1 MVEKAKTPRSGAER
15 EAKYASKMKEKDY
28 KAWSAKNREKKKK
41 FIDNMSEQKR
51 EEIKRKDR
59 ERKRQKREAEK
70 LNRPGLEYKT
80 RAALGKAKSKAL
92 KALPSDPHR

>member
-15 EAKYASKMKEKDY
+15 EAKYEMKMKDY
-28 KAWSAKNREKKKK
+28 EAWSAKNREKKKK

-51 EEIKRKDR
+51 EEMKRKDR

-80 RAALGKAKSKAL
+80 RAALGKAKTKAL
-92 KALPSDPHR
+92 QSCILSFLLHG